1 MDIPPD
7 SRPPDP
13 IARRRQLDLAS
24 GVGAR
29 KPGDKADANDVSATP
44 DSFAAPDTQTVAR
57 YTTLAQ
63 ARSTDPAKLA
73 ALRQAID
80 DGSYTATPEEL
91 VDPLLD
97 RLDPP
102 RQG

>member
-7 SRPPDP
+7 FRPLDP
-13 IARRRQLDLAS
+13 VARRRQLEGGTAPS
-24 GVGAR
+24 AR
-29 KPGDKADANDVSATP
+29 KPAADAVRADA
-44 DSFAAPDTQTVAR
+44 DAYAPDTAAVAR
-57 YTTLAQ
+57 YTARAQ
-63 ARSTDPAKLA
+63 ASSTDPAKLA
-73 ALRQAID
+73 ALRQALE
-80 DGSYTATPEEL
+80 DGSFTATPEEL

>member
-1 MDIPPD
+1 MNIPAD
-7 SRPPDP
+7 YRPLDP
-13 IARRRQLDLAS
+13 AARRRQLEGGTAPSKRVPDAAS
-24 GVGAR
+24 TPAATGS
-29 KPGDKADANDVSATP
+29 DAFVAP
-44 DSFAAPDTQTVAR
+44 DSAAVAR
-57 YTTLAQ
+57 YTAQ
-63 ARSTDPAKLA
+63 VQAQSTDPAKLA

>member
-7 SRPPDP
+7 SRPLDP
-13 IARRRQLDLAS
+13 AARRRQLDLAS
-24 GVGAR
+24 GVAAR
-29 KPGDKADANDVSATP
+29 KPPPRSAASDAFVG
-44 DSFAAPDTQTVAR
+44 PDTEAVAR
-57 YTTLAQ
+57 YTALAQ
-63 ARSTDPAKLA
+63 ARSTDPARLA

-80 DGSYTATPEEL
+80 AGTYTATPEEL

>member
-1 MDIPPD
+1 MDIPPN
-7 SRPPDP
+7 SRPLDP
-13 IARRRQLDLAS
+13 LARRRQLDGGAAAAHKPAAKTTPAS
-24 GVGAR
+24 
-29 KPGDKADANDVSATP
+29 DAFVAP
-44 DSFAAPDTQTVAR
+44 DSAAVAR
-57 YTTLAQ
+57 YTALAQ
-63 ARSTDPAKLA
+63 AQSTDPAKLA

>member
-1 MDIPPD
+1 MDIHPD
-7 SRPPDP
+7 SRPLDP
-13 IARRRQLDLAS
+13 ARRRQLDLAS
-24 GVGAR
+24 GVGTR
-29 KPGDKADANDVSATP
+29 KPAAASTPGDA
-44 DSFAAPDTQTVAR
+44 FAAPDTQAVAR
-57 YTTLAQ
+57 YTALAQ
-63 ARSTDPAKLA
+63 SRSTDPAKLA

-80 DGSYTATPEEL
+80 DGTYTATPEEL

>member
-1 MDIPPD
+1 MDISPD
-7 SRPPDP
+7 SRPLDP
-13 IARRRQLDLAS
+13 VARRRLLDGGSAPA
-24 GVGAR
+24 AR
-29 KPGDKADANDVSATP
+29 KPASDSAPGDAYV
-44 DSFAAPDTQTVAR
+44 APDTAAVAR
-57 YTTLAQ
+57 YTALAQ
-63 ARSTDPAKLA
+63 SRSTDPAKLA

>member
-7 SRPPDP
+7 SRPIDP
-13 IARRRQLDLAS
+13 LTRRRQLEA
-24 GVGAR
+24 GVGASAR
-29 KPGDKADANDVSATP
+29 KPADKATASDV
-44 DSFAAPDTQTVAR
+44 FVAPNTEAVAR
-57 YTTLAQ
+57 FTALAQ
-63 ARSTDPAKLA
+63 GSTTDPAKLT
-73 ALRQAID
+73 ALRQALE

>member
-7 SRPPDP
+7 YRPLDP
-13 IARRRQLDLAS
+13 VARRRLHEG
-24 GVGAR
+24 GVAPSAR
-29 KPGDKADANDVSATP
+29 KPTGDVGSDTYVAP
-44 DSFAAPDTQTVAR
+44 DSAAVAR
-57 YTTLAQ
+57 YTALAQ
-63 ARSTDPAKLA
+63 ARSTDPARLA
-73 ALRQAID
+73 ALRQALGE
-80 DGSYTATPEEL
+80 GSYTASPEEL